1 MRAGAFR
8 GGGSDA
14 AWDSGQADHVSF
26 CPHCLGV
33 LWQSP
38 KDDLCMLFRLW
49 LSRLSRRMNLSSWP
63 LSL

>member
-1 MRAGAFR
+1 MRAGAF
-8 GGGSDA
+8 GEVGA
-14 AWDSGQADHVSF
+14 TWDSGQADHVGF

-38 KDDLCMLFRLW
+38 KNDLCMLFRLW
-49 LSRLSRRMNLSSWP
+49 LSRRMNLSSWP